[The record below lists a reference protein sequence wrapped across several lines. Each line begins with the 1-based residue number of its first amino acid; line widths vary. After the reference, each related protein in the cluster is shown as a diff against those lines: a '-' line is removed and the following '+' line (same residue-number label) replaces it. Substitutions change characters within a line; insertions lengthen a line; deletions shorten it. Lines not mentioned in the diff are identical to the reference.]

1 MDEIKEPTPWR
12 RPRSKV
18 YDFNQ
23 EFGGSYYQPM
33 LNYLNSK
40 ERQGP
45 FFERP
50 TERIHLPDPMET
62 IIAMNKVKTDS
73 DYTSRPGVDKFLV
86 QSYAQQIKEQNMS
99 TVKTKSMMLKNS
111 TSMKNLS
118 HTKTN
123 NQNTFFDDIRLM
135 KGEPPGRRM
144 VNHYTR
150 ELGCMKVA
158 KDWQTLCTHNHMLNV
173 ASGIFDCS
181 SSNYGQGGTPMDQQF
196 YDEKLIKKVVDSI
209 KFKNPERVLPVI

>member
-99 TVKTKSMMLKNS
+99 TVLTQSAMLRNS
-111 TSMKNLS
+111 REASLMRPRLTSAMLRDHYVKE
-118 HTKTN
+118 
-123 NQNTFFDDIRLM
+123 I
-135 KGEPPGRRM
+135 G
-144 VNHYTR
+144 YTR
-150 ELGCMKVA
+150 V
-158 KDWQTLCTHNHMLNV
+158 
-173 ASGIFDCS
+173 
-181 SSNYGQGGTPMDQQF
+181 SNRY
-196 YDEKLIKKVVDSI
+196 
-209 KFKNPERVLPVI
+209 